1 MLLSA
6 VEGFAQGSF
15 LLQGTVTD
23 AASGEPL
30 AAANIRVLGTSKGTI
45 SNARGSYS
53 ISLDAGEHT
62 IVFSYL
68 AYQPDTL
75 RISIQESLLRDI
87 QLQPSPIQIPEV
99 LVLAEDP
106 AIDII
111 RKAIANKHTW
121 MEKLKSYRFDAF
133 TRQVLWRD
141 TAIASITEAYTTG
154 FMQSGD
160 TLREVVKQRRQT
172 QNIPSSENFAAVR
185 RVVNFNE
192 DEINLFS
199 FTVNS
204 PNGPSITRSYT
215 FTGPTAPAA
224 LDNYNY
230 KLLKTSE
237 MRGVEIYDIKMTPK
251 SRLQPL
257 FDGTISIASG
267 TYAVVGVDVRPNEAL
282 TFPFVKDV
290 DLRYRQQFALYDS
303 TYWMPADMRVDGGFS
318 ISLVGLSMP
327 RIKINLASTIY
338 DYAINATIPDSIFS
352 KPHLVVDSSVVVF
365 DSTFWSSN
373 QVLPLTPEEQKAYT
387 TLDST
392 QTLEKQFEPKGPLAT
407 LGEDRTETILDVLD
421 FRFNRVEG
429 FFFGARNEFKNISP
443 YLNVSAAAGVGIS
456 DQRFEYEL
464 GSTAFTSKDH
474 HVGIGG
480 EVYSKLDNVPD
491 DGFYGPLLIS
501 LMALIDQNDYRD
513 YYLSRGW
520 RMFVTADPMRALHSA
535 LSFTSENQ
543 SSMETNSYYSLFS
556 RTSAYRPNPPI
567 KEGKLRSIRLDLRL
581 GPEESP
587 LDIISR
593 NALEISVEHTSPSL
607 ASSDFE
613 FTRYH
618 GLLTWNITTFSR
630 SLLFPPTLRIR
641 LTSGIGL
648 GSLPPQEMFVLDSR
662 SSGYAPFGVLRGSYI
677 KEFTGDRFVMLNLE
691 HNFRSIPF
699 LLLNIPS
706 FYRNGIEFIVHG
718 SVAQTWY
725 GTASTSGGWYAE
737 AGLGI
742 SRILDLLRMDVT
754 YRFMAPT
761 RFLFTM
767 SIANLF

>member
-6 VEGFAQGSF
+6 VDAFSQGSF
-15 LLQGTVTD
+15 LLHGTVTD

-45 SNARGSYS
+45 SNAKGSYS
-53 ISLDAGEHT
+53 ISLEAGEHT

-75 RISIQESLLRDI
+75 RISIQESILHDI
-87 QLQPSPIQIPEV
+87 KLQPSPIQIPEV

-160 TLREVVKQRRQT
+160 TLREIVKQRRQT

-199 FTVNS
+199 ITVNS
-204 PNGPSITRSYT
+204 PNGPGVTRSYM
-215 FTGPTAPAA
+215 FTGPTAPGA
-224 LDNYNY
+224 LDNYDY
-230 KLLKTSE
+230 KLLKTSV
-237 MRGVEIYDIKMTPK
+237 MHGVEIYDIRMTPK

-267 TYAVVGVDVRPNEAL
+267 TYAVMGVDVRPNEAL

-303 TYWMPADMRVDGGFS
+303 TYWMPADMRIDGGFS

-327 RIKINLASTIY
+327 RIKINLVSTIY
-338 DYAINATIPDSIFS
+338 DYAINAAIPDSILS
-352 KPHLVVDSSVVVF
+352 EPRLVVDSSVTMF

-373 QVLPLTPEEQKAYT
+373 QVLPLTPEEQRAYT

-392 QTLEKQFEPKGPLAT
+392 QTLEKQFEPKGPLAA
-407 LGEDRTETILDVLD
+407 LGEKGTETILDILD

-443 YLNVSAAAGVGIS
+443 YLNVSAAAGVGMS
-456 DQRFEYEL
+456 DQRFKYEL
-464 GSTAFTSKDH
+464 GSTVFTSKAH
-474 HVGIGG
+474 HLGAGG
-480 EVYSKLDNVPD
+480 EAYTKLNNIPD
-491 DGFYGPLLIS
+491 EGFYGPLAIS

-513 YYLSRGW
+513 YYLASGW
-520 RMFVTADPMRALHSA
+520 RMFVTADPLRAFHST
-535 LSFTSENQ
+535 LSFTSEDQ
-543 SSMETNSYYSLFS
+543 SSMETNSYYSIFT
-556 RTSAYRPNPPI
+556 RTSAYRLNPPI
-567 KEGKLRSIRLDLRL
+567 KEGKLRSIQLDLRF
-581 GPEESP
+581 GPEETP
-587 LDIISR
+587 LDIVSR
-593 NALEISVEHTSPSL
+593 DALEISMEHTSPAL
-607 ASSDFE
+607 ANSDFE

-630 SLLFPPTLRIR
+630 NLLFPPVLRIR

-662 SSGYAPFGVLRGSYI
+662 SSGYAPFGVLRGSNI
-677 KEFTGDRFVMLNLE
+677 KEFAGDRFVMINLE

-699 LLLNIPS
+699 LMLNIPS
-706 FYRNGIEFIVHG
+706 FYRNGIELIVDG

-725 GTASTSGGWYAE
+725 GTASTSGGWYSE
-737 AGLGI
+737 VGIGI

-754 YRFMAPT
+754 YRFKDPA
-761 RFLFTM
+761 RFYFTM
-767 SIANLF
+767 SVANLF

>member
-1 MLLSA
+1 MLLSVA
-6 VEGFAQGSF
+6 QAFSQGSF
-15 LLQGTVTD
+15 LLHGTVTD

-30 AAANIRVLGTSKGTI
+30 AAANIRVLGTSRGTI

-53 ISLDAGEHT
+53 ISLDPGEHT

-75 RISIQESLLRDI
+75 KISIQESLLRDI

-106 AIDII
+106 AVDII

-141 TAIASITEAYTTG
+141 TTIASITEAYTTG
-154 FMQSGD
+154 FMKSGD

-172 QNIPSSENFAAVR
+172 QNIPSAENFAAVR
-185 RVVNFNE
+185 RIVNFNE

-199 FTVNS
+199 YSVNS
-204 PNGPSITRSYT
+204 PGGAGITRNYT

-224 LDNYNY
+224 LDNYDY
-230 KLLKTSE
+230 KLLETLE
-237 MRGVEIYDIKMTPK
+237 MHGVEIYNIRMVPK

-257 FDGTISIASG
+257 FDGTISIAGG
-267 TYAVVGVDVRPNEAL
+267 TYAVVGVDVKPNEAL
-282 TFPFVKDV
+282 TFPFVKNV

-327 RIKINLASTIY
+327 GIKINLVSTIY
-338 DYAINATIPDSIFS
+338 DYSINPTIPDSILN
-352 KPHLVVDSSVVVF
+352 KPRLVVDSSATAY

-373 QVLPLTPEEQKAYT
+373 QVLPLTSEEQRAYT

-392 QTLEKQFEPKGPLAT
+392 QTLEKQFEPKGPLAM
-407 LGEDRTETILDVLD
+407 LGEKGTETFLDIVD

-429 FFFGARNEFKNISP
+429 FFFGAHNEFKGISS
-443 YLNVSAAAGVGIS
+443 YLDVNAAAGVGIS

-464 GSTAFTSKDH
+464 GATAFTSKDH
-474 HVGIGG
+474 RLGAGG
-480 EVYSKLDNVPD
+480 EVYSKLDNFPD
-491 DGFYGPLLIS
+491 EGFYGPLIIS

-513 YYLSRGW
+513 YYLATGW
-520 RMFVTADPMRALHSA
+520 RLFATADPMRTLHST
-535 LSFTSENQ
+535 LSFISENQ
-543 SSMETNSYYSLFS
+543 SSMEAISYYSLFS
-556 RTSAYRPNPPI
+556 SMSAYRPNPPI
-567 KEGKLRSIRLDLRL
+567 KEGKLRSIRLDLRF

-593 NALEISVEHTSPSL
+593 NALEISAEHTSP
-607 ASSDFE
+607 AIANSDFE

-618 GLLTWNITTFSR
+618 ELLTWNVTTFSR
-630 SLLFPPTLRIR
+630 NLLFPPTLRIR

-662 SSGYAPFGVLRGSYI
+662 SSGYAPFGVLRGSTI
-677 KEFTGDRFVMLNLE
+677 KEFVGDRFIMLNLE
-691 HNFRSIPF
+691 HNFRSLPF

-725 GTASTSGGWYAE
+725 GTASTSGGWYSE
-737 AGLGI
+737 AGFGVG
-742 SRILDLLRMDVT
+742 RILDLLRMDVT

-761 RFLFTM
+761 RFFFTM